1 MARQTFHGFVISED
15 RMLRGEALHYIPDKL
30 AKLDRDYALKL
41 LGILCQDHD
50 ADIAAVARDYY
61 DELMQTLPPE
71 R

>member
-1 MARQTFHGFVISED
+1 
-15 RMLRGEALHYIPDKL
+15 MLRGEALHYIPDKL